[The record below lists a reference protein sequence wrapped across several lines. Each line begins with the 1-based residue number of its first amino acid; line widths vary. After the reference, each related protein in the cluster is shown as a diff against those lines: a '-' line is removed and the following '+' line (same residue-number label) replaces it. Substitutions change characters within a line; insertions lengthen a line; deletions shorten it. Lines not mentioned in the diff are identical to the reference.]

1 VIQSLPILPEE
12 ASTIAG
18 RVDALA
24 WALIGLSVVGFVLV
38 TGVLLAFSIRF
49 RASRR
54 QLRSNEEDAN
64 LEHNPTGVALE
75 ILWTAI
81 PFALFLGFFV
91 WGAVLFVSMRRPPDD
106 ALQVF
111 AVGKRWMW
119 KMQHLEGRREINSL
133 HVPVGQPIKVTLTSE
148 DVIHSFFVP
157 AFRVKQDAVPGRYTD
172 LWFEATK
179 PGRYHLFCTE
189 YCGSQH
195 SRMIGEVIALE
206 PAAYQEWLS
215 GESGATV
222 SMADAGEELFGQ
234 LGCPTCHV
242 GSGDTRGPALAGL
255 FGKTVQLEGGATAT
269 VDDDYLR
276 RAILDPAGQLVAGY
290 RPIMPT
296 YKGLVSEEGLLQLIA
311 YIKSLAATDAAGGAP
326 AGSGQAAHAPG
337 ASASSGEAG

>member
-24 WALIGLSVVGFVLV
+24 WALIGLSFAGFVLV
-38 TGVLLAFSIRF
+38 TAMLIVLSVRF
-49 RASRR
+49 RAGRR
-54 QLRSNEEDAN
+54 QLVSNEEDAN
-64 LEHNPTGVALE
+64 LAHNPAGIALE
-75 ILWTAI
+75 ILWTVI

-119 KMQHLEGRREINSL
+119 KLQHLEGRREINSL

-172 LWFEATK
+172 LWFEATR

-195 SRMIGEVIALE
+195 SRMIGEVVVLE
-206 PAAYQEWLS
+206 PAAYQAWLA
-215 GESGATV
+215 GETGATV
-222 SMADAGEELFGQ
+222 SMAEAGRELFSQ
-234 LGCPTCHV
+234 LGCPTCHA
-242 GSGDTRGPALAGL
+242 GGGDARGPVLAGL
-255 FGKTVQLEGGATAT
+255 FGKTVQLEGGAEAT

-311 YIKSLAATDAAGGAP
+311 YIKSLAATGEAGGAP
-326 AGSGQAAHAPG
+326 GGSGQAARASG
-337 ASASSGEAG
+337 AIVPSGEAG